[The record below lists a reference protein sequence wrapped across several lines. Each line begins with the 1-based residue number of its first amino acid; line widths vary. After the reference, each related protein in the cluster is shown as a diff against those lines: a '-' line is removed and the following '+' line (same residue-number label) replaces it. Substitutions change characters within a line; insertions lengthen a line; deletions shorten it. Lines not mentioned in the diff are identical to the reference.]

1 MTRAPS
7 RSTDEILRHS
17 AAGNG
22 PARVVT
28 LDPRFQGLPDTAH
41 GGTVLAL
48 FDAVAGGTGARVVSG
63 VYRRRVPLGA
73 PLQLAVAR
81 DGDATHLRLSDGAV
95 LLVDGSVAP
104 SGGPGEA
111 AAGGVAPPGLVGRKL
126 RFLPSANVGV
136 TPPAAAS
143 PETSRGVMILPLSKT
158 CFACGVD
165 NTLGLHAALEI
176 DDDSVGGVWTPRD
189 ELRAEDGT
197 LAGVAVTAL
206 LDEAAF
212 WLGAAASGEAGMTT
226 DLRVRLHAA
235 VAFGRRIVVGGAHA
249 SMRAPA
255 DDARYWD
262 TEVAAWDEDGT
273 LVATA
278 SITFVAVRGAARK
291 LVAGL
296 LAINPPE
303 VLRRVFPLYAR

>member
-1 MTRAPS
+1 MTGSPS

-17 AAGNG
+17 AAGDG
-22 PARVVT
+22 ATRVVT

-41 GGTVLAL
+41 GGTILAL
-48 FDAVAGGTGARVVSG
+48 FDGLAGGTGARVVSG
-63 VYRRRVPLGA
+63 VYRRRVPLGV
-73 PLQLAVAR
+73 PLQFAIVR
-81 DGDATHLRLSDGAV
+81 DSGVTHLRLSDGAV

-104 SGGPGEA
+104 SAGPGEEPA
-111 AAGGVAPPGLVGRKL
+111 
-126 RFLPSANVGV
+126 GV
-136 TPPAAAS
+136 TPPAGSS
-143 PETSRGVMILPLSKT
+143 PETSRGAMILPLSKT

-165 NTLGLHAALEI
+165 NTLGLHASLDI

-189 ELRAEDGT
+189 KLRAEDGT

-235 VAFGRRIVVGGAHA
+235 VAFGRRIVVGGSRASVRAHA
-249 SMRAPA
+249 
-255 DDARYWD
+255 DDDRYWD
-262 TEVAAWDEDGT
+262 TDVAAWDDDGT
-273 LVATA
+273 LVASA

-296 LAINPPE
+296 LAMNPPE